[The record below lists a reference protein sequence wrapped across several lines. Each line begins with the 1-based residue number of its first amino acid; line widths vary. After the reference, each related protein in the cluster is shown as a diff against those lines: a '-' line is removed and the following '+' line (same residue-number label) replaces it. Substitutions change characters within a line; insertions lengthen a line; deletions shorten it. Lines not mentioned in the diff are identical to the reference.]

1 MKSWLIGLMALSLV
15 SCSAVYQTDPRS
27 MGETWDD
34 TAIGVEVAG
43 IANKEP
49 FKTGVRVNAV
59 SYDGKVLLV
68 GQAENTQL
76 RGDLVNKVRR
86 LQSVDEVYD
95 QIRIR
100 PPLALGEVADDTWI
114 TTKVKSALIAN
125 KKLTDVYVKVL
136 TEDQEV
142 FLLGF
147 VTQAQSDI
155 AADIARNISGVKQVI
170 KAFDYIDGEKPV
182 SQPSPVTDATTQQGP
197 ETAPAESTDTVETFK
212 IVDEPPV
219 Q

>member
-1 MKSWLIGLMALSLV
+1 M
-15 SCSAVYQTDPRS
+15 
-27 MGETWDD
+27 
-34 TAIGVEVAG
+34 
-43 IANKEP
+43 
-49 FKTGVRVNAV
+49 
-59 SYDGKVLLV
+59 
-68 GQAENTQL
+68 
-76 RGDLVNKVRR
+76 
-86 LQSVDEVYD
+86 
-95 QIRIR
+95 
-100 PPLALGEVADDTWI
+100 
-114 TTKVKSALIAN
+114 
-125 KKLTDVYVKVL
+125 KVL